1 VGEPGIQRVKIP
13 RVQIDGVLLLDKPLG
28 LSSNDALMRV
38 KRITRALKLGHGGT
52 LDPLATGLLPIAF
65 GEATKF
71 LQGMLDANKT
81 YLADIKFGQTT
92 TTADREGDVLETKPV
107 THDEVALLACLKTFC
122 GEQNQVPPMYSALK
136 HEGTPLYKL
145 AREGVE
151 IDRPARQI
159 TIFSI
164 DLLEHT
170 ENSARIRVACSKG
183 TYIRTLAEDVGK
195 ALGCGAHLAGLRRE
209 EVTGFHLNDALTLDQ
224 IQTQIDDASFVT
236 SLLPTDAMISSIPRF
251 ELDQVLAQRMM
262 QGQRLRLSN
271 TTSSGKVRMY
281 FGDVLLGLGNID
293 NGVLSPLRLIQFS
306 QSSLSNLSLF
316 APSSSIETKPAAQEA
331 LVH

>member
-1 VGEPGIQRVKIP
+1 VGEPGIQRVKVP

-81 YLADIKFGQTT
+81 YLADVKFGQTT

-107 THDEVALLACLKTFC
+107 THDEFALLPCLKTFC
-122 GEQNQVPPMYSALK
+122 GEQSQVPPMYSALK

-183 TYIRTLAEDVGK
+183 TYIRTLAEDIGI

-209 EVTGFHLNDALTLDQ
+209 EVSGFHLNHALTLDQ

-271 TTSSGKVRMY
+271 TTSTGKVRMY

-306 QSSLSNLSLF
+306 QSSL
-316 APSSSIETKPAAQEA
+316 PSIETKPAAQEA

>member
-1 VGEPGIQRVKIP
+1 VIESGIQRVKVP

-81 YLADIKFGQTT
+81 YIANIKFGETT
-92 TTADREGDVLETKPV
+92 TTADREGDVLETKPI
-107 THDEVALLACLKTFC
+107 THDEAALIACLKTFE
-122 GEQNQVPPMYSALK
+122 GAQSQVPPMYSALK

-145 AREGVE
+145 ARSG
-151 IDRPARQI
+151 IDVDRAARDI
-159 TIFSI
+159 TIFAI
-164 DLLEHT
+164 ELLEF
-170 ENSARIRVACSKG
+170 SAETATIRVACSKG
-183 TYIRTLAEDVGK
+183 TYIRTLAEDIGK

-209 EVTGFHLNDALTLDQ
+209 QVTGFHLKDALTLEQ
-224 IQTQIDDASFVT
+224 IQSQIDDSSFVT

-251 ELDQVLAQRMM
+251 ELDQALAQRMM

-271 TTSSGKVRMY
+271 TTSTGKVRMY
-281 FGDVLLGLGNID
+281 FGETLLGLGNID

-306 QSSLSNLSLF
+306 QSALSNLSLSL
-316 APSSSIETKPAAQEA
+316 PSIETKPAAQEA

>member
-1 VGEPGIQRVKIP
+1 VIEHGIQRVKVP

-81 YLADIKFGQTT
+81 YLADIQFGQTT

-107 THDEVALLACLKTFC
+107 THDAAALVECLKTFC
-122 GEQNQVPPMYSALK
+122 GEQSQVPPMYSALK

-151 IDRPARQI
+151 IDRPSRQI

-164 DLLEHT
+164 ELLVHS

-183 TYIRTLAEDVGK
+183 TYIRTLAEDIGK

-209 EVTGFHLNDALTLDQ
+209 QVTGFHLNDALTLEQ
-224 IQTQIDDASFVT
+224 IQTQIDDASFAT

-271 TTSSGKVRMY
+271 TTSTGKVRMY

-306 QSSLSNLSLF
+306 QSSLSF
-316 APSSSIETKPAAQEA
+316 VFSSPLPSIETKPTAQEA

>member
-122 GEQNQVPPMYSALK
+122 GEQSQVPPMYSALK

-271 TTSSGKVRMY
+271 TTSTGKVRMY

-306 QSSLSNLSLF
+306 QSSLSNLSLSP
-316 APSSSIETKPAAQEA
+316 PSSSIETKPAAQEA

>member
-1 VGEPGIQRVKIP
+1 VGEPGIQRVKVP

-38 KRITRALKLGHGGT
+38 KRVTRALKLGHGGT

-81 YLADIKFGQTT
+81 YLADIKFGETT
-92 TTADREGDVLETKPV
+92 TTADREGDVIESLPIR
-107 THDEVALLACLKTFC
+107 HDEAGLVACLKTFE
-122 GEQNQVPPMYSALK
+122 GLQTQVPPMYSALK

-145 AREGVE
+145 ARTGIE
-151 IDRPARQI
+151 IERLAREI

-164 DLLEHT
+164 EHLEST
-170 ENSARIRVACSKG
+170 FDTAKIRVSCSKG
-183 TYIRTLAEDVGK
+183 TYIRTLAEDIGK

-209 EVTGFHLNDALTLDQ
+209 QVTGFHLNDALTLEQ
-224 IQTQIDDASFVT
+224 LQTKIDDASFVT
-236 SLLPTDAMISSIPRF
+236 SLLPTDAMIATIPRF
-251 ELDQVLAQRMM
+251 ELDQAFAQRMM

-271 TTSSGKVRMY
+271 TTSAGKVRMY
-281 FGDVLLGLGNID
+281 FGETLLGLGNID

-306 QSSLSNLSLF
+306 QSSLSKLSLSL
-316 APSSSIETKPAAQEA
+316 PSIETKPAAQEA

>member
-1 VGEPGIQRVKIP
+1 VIEHGIQRVKVP

-81 YLADIKFGQTT
+81 YLADIQFGQTT

-107 THDEVALLACLKTFC
+107 THDAAALVAALKTFC
-122 GEQNQVPPMYSALK
+122 GEQSQVPPMYSALK

-145 AREGVE
+145 ARQGVE
-151 IDRPARQI
+151 IDRPSRQI

-164 DLLEHT
+164 ELLEHT

-183 TYIRTLAEDVGK
+183 TYIRTLAEDIGK

-209 EVTGFHLNDALTLDQ
+209 QVTGFHLNNALTLEH
-224 IQTQIDDASFVT
+224 IQTQIDDASFAT
-236 SLLPTDAMISSIPRF
+236 SLLPTDAMISSVPRF

-271 TTSSGKVRMY
+271 TTSTGKVRMY

-306 QSSLSNLSLF
+306 QSSLSSLSLSF
-316 APSSSIETKPAAQEA
+316 PSIETKPTAQEA

>member
-1 VGEPGIQRVKIP
+1 VGEPGIQRVKVP
-13 RVQIDGVLLLDKPLG
+13 RVQIDGVLLLDKPLS

-81 YLADIKFGQTT
+81 YLADIKFGETT
-92 TTADREGDVLETKPV
+92 TTADREGAVIDTKPLV
-107 THDEVALLACLKTFC
+107 HDDYALVACLKRFE
-122 GEQNQVPPMYSALK
+122 GEQTQVPPMYSALK
-136 HEGTPLYKL
+136 HQGTPLYKL
-145 AREGVE
+145 ARTGIEVE
-151 IDRPARQI
+151 RLARSI
-159 TIFSI
+159 TIFAIELIESTA
-164 DLLEHT
+164 DT
-170 ENSARIRVACSKG
+170 AKIRVACSKG
-183 TYIRTLAEDVGK
+183 TYIRTLAEDIGR

-209 EVTGFHLNDALTLDQ
+209 QVTGFHLCDALTLEQ
-224 IQTQIDDASFVT
+224 IQAQIDDSSFVT
-236 SLLPTDAMISSIPRF
+236 SLLPIDAMISEIPRF
-251 ELDQVLAQRMM
+251 ELDQTLAQRMM

-271 TTSSGKVRMY
+271 TISTGKVRMY

-306 QSSLSNLSLF
+306 QSSLSNLSLSL
-316 APSSSIETKPAAQEA
+316 PSIETKPAAQEA

>member
-1 VGEPGIQRVKIP
+1 VIDSGIQRVKVP

-92 TTADREGDVLETKPV
+92 TTADREGDVIETKPV
-107 THDEVALLACLKTFC
+107 IHSEVALIACLKTFK
-122 GEQNQVPPMYSALK
+122 GEQTQVPPMYSALK

-145 AREGVE
+145 ARSGVE
-151 IDRPARQI
+151 IERVARDI
-159 TIFSI
+159 TIFAI
-164 DLLEHT
+164 ELIEFTPDT
-170 ENSARIRVACSKG
+170 AKIRVACSKG
-183 TYIRTLAEDVGK
+183 TYIRTLAEDIGK
-195 ALGCGAHLAGLRRE
+195 LLGCGAHLAGLRRE
-209 EVTGFHLNDALTLDQ
+209 QVTGFDLQNALTLEQ
-224 IQTQIDDASFVT
+224 VQSQIDEGSFVT
-236 SLLPTDAMISSIPRF
+236 SLLPTDAMISTIPRF
-251 ELDQVLAQRMM
+251 ELDQTLAQRMM

-281 FGDVLLGLGNID
+281 FGETLLGLGNID
-293 NGVLSPLRLIQFS
+293 SGVLSPLRLIQFS
-306 QSSLSNLSLF
+306 QSSLSKLSLSL
-316 APSSSIETKPAAQEA
+316 PSIETKPAAQEA

>member
-1 VGEPGIQRVKIP
+1 VGEPGIQRVKVP

-81 YLADIKFGQTT
+81 YLADIKFGETT
-92 TTADREGDVLETKPV
+92 TTADREGDVIETKPV
-107 THDEVALLACLKTFC
+107 THTKVALVACLEAFVGVQT
-122 GEQNQVPPMYSALK
+122 QVPPMYSALK

-151 IDRPARQI
+151 IDRPSRQI

-164 DLLEHT
+164 ELLEHAT
-170 ENSARIRVACSKG
+170 NTARIRVACSKG
-183 TYIRTLAEDVGK
+183 TYIRTLAEDIGK

-209 EVTGFHLNDALTLDQ
+209 QVTGFHLQDAFTLEQ
-224 IQTQIDDASFVT
+224 IQTQIDDASFID
-236 SLLPTDAMISSIPRF
+236 SLLPTDAMISSVPRF
-251 ELDQVLAQRMM
+251 ELDHVLAQRLM

-271 TTSSGKVRMY
+271 TTSAGKVRMY
-281 FGDVLLGLGNID
+281 FGEVLLGLGNID

-306 QSSLSNLSLF
+306 QSSLSKLSL
-316 APSSSIETKPAAQEA
+316 SSPSIETKPAAQEA

>member
-1 VGEPGIQRVKIP
+1 VIESGIQRVKVP

-92 TTADREGDVLETKPV
+92 TTADREGAVIETKPIL
-107 THDEVALLACLKTFC
+107 HDEVGLLACLKTFE
-122 GEQNQVPPMYSALK
+122 GEQTQVPPMYSALK

-145 AREGVE
+145 ARSGIEV
-151 IDRPARQI
+151 DRPSRKI
-159 TIFSI
+159 TIFGI
-164 DLLEHT
+164 ELLEFGPD
-170 ENSARIRVACSKG
+170 NARIRVSCSKG
-183 TYIRTLAEDVGK
+183 TYVRTLAEDIGK
-195 ALGCGAHLAGLRRE
+195 ALGCGAHLAALRRE
-209 EVTGFHLNDALTLDQ
+209 RVTEFHLQNALTLEQ
-224 IQTQIDDASFVT
+224 VQSQVDDASFVT

-251 ELDQVLAQRMM
+251 ELDQVFAQRMM
-262 QGQRLRLSN
+262 QGQRLRLSS

-306 QSSLSNLSLF
+306 QSSLSSLSL
-316 APSSSIETKPAAQEA
+316 SSPSIETKPAAQEA